1 MLTGQ
6 QVPFLAAAFG
16 CAVAAAWL
24 VVDGR
29 RRGLRR
35 ARLVLAGGGVVAAP
49 PSGAGA
55 VERWRAALRARPEWF
70 CLVAAGLVAMLGGS
84 PLPLVAGAVAVP
96 LAGRS
101 LRAARLGKERE
112 ERADAVVALCG
123 TLAGELRAG
132 RQPGPAL
139 CFAAGSTG
147 ALGPDEAAV
156 LAAARFGGDVAGAL
170 RRAAG
175 QGGADGLAGLAAC
188 WQVAVDGGAG
198 LAAGLDRLEGA
209 LREVRDRREALRAR
223 LAGTWATVAVL
234 AVLPVA
240 GLLLGTAMGA
250 SPLRVLLH
258 TPAGLACL
266 VTGLL
271 LEGAG
276 LRWATWIVRKGE
288 AA

>member
-1 MLTGQ
+1 MS
-6 QVPFLAAAFG
+6 AALG
-16 CAVAAAWL
+16 CAVVAAWL

-35 ARLVLAGGGVVAAP
+35 ARLVLAGGGAEGGLPHDAP
-49 PSGAGA
+49 RWAGS
-55 VERWRAALRARPEWF
+55 VLRWWAALRTRPEWF
-70 CLVAAGLVAMLGGS
+70 CLVAAGVLAVLGGS
-84 PLPLVAGAVAVP
+84 PVPLVAGALAVP
-96 LAGRS
+96 LARRR
-101 LRAARLGKERE
+101 LRAARLRKEHEARQ
-112 ERADAVVALCG
+112 DAVAALCG

-139 CFAAGSTG
+139 CFAAASTG
-147 ALGPDEAAV
+147 GLGPDEAEV
-156 LAAARFGGDVAGAL
+156 LAAARFGGDVPEAL
-170 RRAAG
+170 RRAANRE
-175 QGGADGLAGLAAC
+175 GAEGLAGLAAC

-198 LAAGLDRLEGA
+198 LASGVDRLESALCGA
-209 LREVRDRREALRAR
+209 RDRRERLRAQ

-234 AVLPVA
+234 AALPAV

-250 SPLRVLLH
+250 NPLRVLLH

-266 VTGLL
+266 VIGVLL
-271 LEGAG
+271 QCAG